1 MGDLAASG
9 FFEHGSGSVY
19 AFHPPSCT
27 VAIMK
32 KGTQP
37 IEDAMKNAQTRTVA
51 VFAALAA
58 LMAVTRFDHF
68 GSAVSLPDAS
78 YAIFFLG
85 GLYVARSASSSIAA
99 FFALI
104 IEAGLIDYYATS
116 IQGISDW
123 CMTPAYWFLV
133 PTYGSLWFVGR
144 WFALRHTMEGRG
156 LIGLAVAAWAASSFA
171 FIFSNAT
178 FYVFSEHF
186 ASMSVTEFVSRVAQ
200 YYGSYVS
207 VALLYIACAVALHMT
222 FGILVKQRGDER
234 SEAV

>member
-1 MGDLAASG
+1 
-9 FFEHGSGSVY
+9 
-19 AFHPPSCT
+19 
-27 VAIMK
+27 
-32 KGTQP
+32 
-37 IEDAMKNAQTRTVA
+37 MKNAQIRTVA

-68 GSAVSLPDAS
+68 GSPVSLPDAS

-85 GLYVARSASSSIAA
+85 GLYLARSARTSIAA

-116 IQGISDW
+116 IQGVSDW

-133 PTYGSLWFVGR
+133 PTYGSLWLVGR
-144 WFALRHTMEGRG
+144 WFALRHAMKGRG
-156 LIGLAVAAWAASSFA
+156 LIGLAVVAWAASSFA

-178 FYVFSEHF
+178 FYLFSEHF
-186 ASMSVTEFVSRVAQ
+186 AAMSTVEYASRVIQ

-207 VALLYIACAVALHMT
+207 MALLYIACAVALHMT
-222 FGILVKQRGDER
+222 YDILVKQRGDEQ